1 MTCSTA
7 DVIDL
12 LPGYATQ
19 LPMMAAALTAAI
31 STATAE
37 VKARL
42 ASIYPP
48 SADAEIFTIII
59 SYIAVSN
66 LLASVMSSN
75 NENGETRLSQYYSKR
90 ATDLIQGL
98 LDGSMIA
105 TDANGDPIPMT
116 DDAAYVTSAGLGM
129 AVYTDQS

>member
-19 LPMMAAALTAAI
+19 LPMMDAALTAAI

-42 ASIYPP
+42 ACIYPP
-48 SADAEIFTIII
+48 TADAEIFSIII

-90 ATDLIQGL
+90 AADLIQGL